1 MCLICETPDYTIHTY
16 ENESWNHPQGSPWT
30 LFLQQNK
37 KKISNNWN
45 ATCLYLARDSTLND
59 SHTIRKQQPVS
70 PSILPTVTSSSN
82 HPHLH
87 LFSSLHHSAPL
98 SQPYWQDL
106 TSESQLPDSQL
117 HHFLSTL
124 PSVSVI
130 FDSPISSLFF
140 HIMNWQSLLP
150 ALSFSLSL
158 PHQSHMHT
166 LVQKPRCR
174 FTVLCWVISVRHQVA
189 INRV

>member
-1 MCLICETPDYTIHTY
+1 MQT
-16 ENESWNHPQGSPWT
+16 NHEITHKGALELCFYNKT
-30 LFLQQNK
+30 K

-158 PHQSHMHT
+158 PPSISYAHT
-166 LVQKPRCR
+166 RSKAALPIYGA
-174 FTVLCWVISVRHQVA
+174 VLGNKR
-189 INRV
+189 